1 MTNKFKTTSD
11 SGMIPGEGGGTGG
24 TRDGRDA
31 GREGRWTGGAYAVRG
46 TCGTRDQSGYFTG
59 TRLTS

>member
-11 SGMIPGEGGGTGG
+11 YGMIPGEGRG
-24 TRDGRDA
+24 
-31 GREGRWTGGAYAVRG
+31 TGGAYAMSSPG
-46 TCGTRDQSGYFTG
+46 DTRDQSGYFTG

>member
-11 SGMIPGEGGGTGG
+11 SSMIPG
-24 TRDGRDA
+24 
-31 GREGRWTGGAYAVRG
+31 EGRWTGGAYAMSSPG
-46 TCGTRDQSGYFTG
+46 DTRNPSGYFTG

>member
-11 SGMIPGEGGGTGG
+11 YGMIPGEGGGTGG
-24 TRDGRDA
+24 
-31 GREGRWTGGAYAVRG
+31 AYAMSSLG
-46 TCGTRDQSGYFTG
+46 DTRNPSGYFTG

>member
-11 SGMIPGEGGGTGG
+11 YGMIPGEGRWTSGAYAACGPGG
-24 TRDGRDA
+24 TRDPP
-31 GREGRWTGGAYAVRG
+31 
-46 TCGTRDQSGYFTG
+46 GYFTG

>member
-1 MTNKFKTTSD
+1 
-11 SGMIPGEGGGTGG
+11 MIPGEGGGTGG

>member
-11 SGMIPGEGGGTGG
+11 SGMIPGEVGG
-24 TRDGRDA
+24 
-31 GREGRWTGGAYAVRG
+31 TGGAYAMSG
-46 TCGTRDQSGYFTG
+46 PGDTRNPSGYFTG